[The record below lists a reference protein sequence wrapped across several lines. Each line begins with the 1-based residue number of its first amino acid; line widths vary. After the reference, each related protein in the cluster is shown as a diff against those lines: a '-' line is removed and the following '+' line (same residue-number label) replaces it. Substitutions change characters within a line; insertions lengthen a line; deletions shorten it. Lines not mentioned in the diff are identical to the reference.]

1 MHRKGQFPTS
11 LFRTIFL
18 VAIAALMIAA
28 VAIPAFTQNS
38 VPPTAV
44 QAAKMPQYASR
55 LAHPAKRLLP
65 PESSALRRAKAR
77 RGPLDPSDIYDNGPI
92 DGNTDAWTINYGFI
106 VSDTFT
112 VANDQTSITGMSFG
126 AWLFSGDTLTSVEI
140 SITSGDNGGTSYFD
154 QTVSFTQGSCTINE
168 YGYNICTET
177 GTFNGPTL
185 NAGTYWVNLQNASV
199 PSGDPV
205 YWDENSGVGCQG
217 QGCPSLASENSAG
230 SIPSEAFTILGN
242 ATTTT
247 TTTSTSGDP
256 CPSPQQ
262 GFRDLHDFA
271 PGSNPSGLTVGPAG
285 KLYGTLADAGSQD
298 AGLLYSLAQMAG
310 QWFVNSL
317 YNFVGGSSGSSPNSV
332 IVGPGGVLYGSAAGG
347 IQECSRYGGT
357 YCGLIYEAKPGPAAC
372 ATAACGLEQTTLYE
386 FTGFSDAWDGTV
398 SAIDSAGN
406 LYGISIWGG
415 THGNGA
421 LFELSPSQGGWTET
435 IVHSFTGGADGG
447 LPSSLLMG
455 HDGNLYGTAWNG
467 GIYGSGVVFQFVP
480 SASGW
485 TENLIYSFT
494 GGTDGWYPDHL
505 IQDGLGN
512 LYVTAV
518 CNSFGYGECEVGGN
532 YDVGVIGGL
541 SRSGEGWEFAQI
553 HVAWSDECNGSY
565 YTQYQGLALGRAGRL
580 YATEEGG
587 IFYFCSGV
595 YDVDADRLIVYG
607 PPGFANL
614 SSDANGNLYGTM
626 AVCSLP
632 YGNNAMV
639 WQISP

>member
-1 MHRKGQFPTS
+1 MH
-11 LFRTIFL
+11 
-18 VAIAALMIAA
+18 
-28 VAIPAFTQNS
+28 
-38 VPPTAV
+38 
-44 QAAKMPQYASR
+44 
-55 LAHPAKRLLP
+55 
-65 PESSALRRAKAR
+65 
-77 RGPLDPSDIYDNGPI
+77 RGPLQANDIYDNGPI
-92 DGNTDAWTINYGFI
+92 NGNTDAWTINFGFV

-112 VANDQTSITGMSFG
+112 VPSDGANITGAAFG
-126 AWLFSGDTLTSVEI
+126 MWLFSGDTLTSAEL
-140 SITSGDNGGTSYFD
+140 SITSGENGGTSYFD
-154 QTVSFTQGSCTINE
+154 QTVNFTQGSCTVNQ
-168 YGYNICTET
+168 YGYNVCTVTTSFT
-177 GTFNGPTL
+177 GPAL

-205 YWDENSGVGCQG
+205 YWDENSGPSSASQNEVGT
-217 QGCPSLASENSAG
+217 
-230 SIPSEAFTILGN
+230 IPSESFTILGS

-247 TTTSTSGDP
+247 TTSSTTGADP
-256 CPSPQQ
+256 CPSPQS

-271 PGSNPSGLTVGPAG
+271 PGSNPSGLTVGPAA
-285 KLYGTLADAGSQD
+285 KLYGTLADAGSQG

-317 YNFVGGSSGSSPNSV
+317 YNFLGGSSGSSPNSV

-347 IQECSRYGGT
+347 IQECAAYGGT

-386 FTGFSDAWDGTV
+386 FTGFSDAWGGTV

-415 THGNGA
+415 TNGNGA
-421 LFELSPSQGGWTET
+421 LFELSPSPGGWTET
-435 IVHSFTGGADGG
+435 ILHSFTGGADGG

-455 HDGNLYGTAWNG
+455 HDGNLYGTAWHG
-467 GIYGSGVVFQFVP
+467 GTYGSGVIFQFVP
-480 SASGW
+480 SGSGW
-485 TENLIYSFT
+485 TENDIYSFT

-505 IQDGLGN
+505 IQDGPGN
-512 LYVTAV
+512 FYVIAV
-518 CNSFGYGECEVGGN
+518 CNSWGYGECNVGGN
-532 YDVGVIGGL
+532 YDVGVIGSL
-541 SRSGEGWEFAQI
+541 SHTAEGWVFGQI

-565 YTQYQGLALGRAGRL
+565 YTQYQGLALGRAGHL

-587 IFYFCSGV
+587 IFYYCSGV
-595 YDVDADRLIVYG
+595 FDVDADRLIVWG

-614 SSDANGNLYGTM
+614 TSDANGNLYGTM

-639 WQISP
+639 WEISP